1 MKPTVLCVLDGIGL
15 SPETRGNAVHLAQK
29 PNFDAL
35 WARSPHTTL
44 STHGERVGLPAGQMG
59 NSEVGHLNIGAGRVV
74 RQWLLRIS
82 QDLAAGSLRT
92 SAPYNS
98 FLRAIPPRGALHF
111 IGLTSDGG
119 VHSHIEHLELLLK
132 ETRRDFTGQIYLHLI
147 TDGRD
152 TGPTTGAA
160 IVATLE
166 RAVATLPRVA
176 IASVCGRFFAMD
188 RDKRWERTQKAY
200 RCIVSA
206 TGTPTPS
213 GSAWLDAQYRAG
225 ITDEFIEPAIIT
237 PAPIGPDDGFIFWNF
252 REDRARQIVRALTA
266 HDFTDFPRSTAPVPR
281 ERALCFTEY
290 DHTFGLPYLFE
301 AEPIN
306 DHLGEIVSR
315 AGLRQLRVAETE
327 KYPHVTYFLN
337 GGIEPPYPGED
348 RVVVPSPRDVKTYDH
363 KPEMSAFEVTEK
375 VVAGI
380 RSGDYAL
387 IVVNLANG
395 DMVGHTG
402 VLSAAIKAVETVDTC
417 LGRIVDAVRAAHG
430 SAIIIADHG
439 NAEQMINLSDGTPH
453 TAHTTNPVPCIV
465 VGSPAGTE
473 LRSGGALCDVAPT
486 VLELMD
492 LPPSAA
498 MTGVS
503 LRKA

>member
-1 MKPTVLCVLDGIGL
+1 MKTIVLCVLDGIGL
-15 SPETRGNAVHLAQK
+15 SPETRGNAVHLAKK

-35 WARSPHTTL
+35 WARCPHTTL
-44 STHGERVGLPAGQMG
+44 TTHGERVGLPAGQMG

-82 QDLAAGSLRT
+82 QDLGAGCLRT
-92 SAPYNS
+92 SAPYAA
-98 FLRAIPPRGALHF
+98 FLEAMRRGGALHL

-119 VHSHIEHLELLLK
+119 VHSHIEHLELLLN
-132 ETRRDFTGQIYLHLI
+132 EVRRDFDGQIFLHLI

-152 TGPTTGAA
+152 TGPMTGAA
-160 IVATLE
+160 TVAALE
-166 RAVATLPRVA
+166 RMVVTLPQVA

-200 RCIVSA
+200 DCIVA
-206 TGTPTPS
+206 AAGTPTPS
-213 GSAWLDAQYRAG
+213 ASNWLESQYRAG

-237 PAPIGPDDGFIFWNF
+237 PAPFGVDDGFIFWNF

-266 HDFTDFPRSTAPVPR
+266 SDFSEFARATPPVPR

-290 DHTFGLPYLFE
+290 DHTFGLPFIFD
-301 AEPIN
+301 AVPIN
-306 DHLGEIVSR
+306 DHLGELVSR

-337 GGIEPPYPGED
+337 GGIEAPYPSEE
-348 RVVVPSPRDVKTYDH
+348 RIVVPSPRDVKTYDQ

-380 RSGDYAL
+380 RSGEYAL

-402 VLSAAIKAVETVDTC
+402 VLTAAMKAVETVDIC
-417 LGRIVDAVRAAHG
+417 LGQIVAAVRAVNGNAV
-430 SAIIIADHG
+430 IIADHG

-453 TAHTTNPVPCIV
+453 TAHTTNPVPCII
-465 VGSPAGTE
+465 VGVPEGTV
-473 LRSGGALCDVAPT
+473 LRSGSALCDIAPT
-486 VLELMD
+486 ILELMD
-492 LPPSAA
+492 LPASAA

-503 LRKA
+503 ILKA